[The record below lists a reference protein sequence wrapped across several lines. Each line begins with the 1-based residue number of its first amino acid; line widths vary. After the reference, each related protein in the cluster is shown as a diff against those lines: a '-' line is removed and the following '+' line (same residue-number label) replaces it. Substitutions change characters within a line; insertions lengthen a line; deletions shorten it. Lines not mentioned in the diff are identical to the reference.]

1 MTVDHMTP
9 ENLREYDIDYLYHM
23 THINNLASII
33 RFGLLSHNAAR
44 RLNVI
49 QSDISDPD
57 VQSIRASLKDKIYNR
72 SLHEYV
78 PLYFSPRNPMLYRRK
93 EMQEDIVILGI
104 DPNLLFESKIVIS
117 DGNAAAGDTAFYGS
131 TDSLHKLKW
140 EIVRAKF
147 WNNLE
152 DGKRVK
158 CAEVLVPNS
167 ITADKILRVFCYSSK
182 HRETIIVAKQ
192 GTPIKGL
199 IKPEMYFNP
208 DLYF

>member
-1 MTVDHMTP
+1 MTP
-9 ENLREYDIDYLYHM
+9 ENLREYGIDYLYHM
-23 THINNLASII
+23 THISNLASII
-33 RFGLLSHNAAR
+33 KYGLLSHNVAH
-44 RLNVI
+44 RLNLI

-93 EMQEDIVILGI
+93 EIQEDIVILGL

-117 DGNAAAGDTAFYGS
+117 DGNAASGETLFYAS
-131 TDSLHKLKW
+131 TESLHELKW

-152 DGKRVK
+152 DGRRVK
-158 CAEVLVPNS
+158 CAEVLVPNN
-167 ITADKILRVFCYSSK
+167 ITPDKILRVFCYSNK
-182 HRETIIVAKQ
+182 HRETIISAKQ

-199 IKPEMYFNP
+199 VKPDMYFKP